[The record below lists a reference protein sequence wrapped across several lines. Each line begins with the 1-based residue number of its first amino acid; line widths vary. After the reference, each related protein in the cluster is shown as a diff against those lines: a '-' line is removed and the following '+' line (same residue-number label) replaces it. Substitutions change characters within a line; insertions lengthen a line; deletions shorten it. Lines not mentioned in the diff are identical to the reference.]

1 MKSQSSKAVL
11 SWVFLLVSM
20 IYLMVIVGGLTR
32 LTNSG
37 LSMVDWKPLLGVVP
51 PVTQEQWH
59 EVFKKYQ
66 NFPEYQKVN
75 NGMSLEDFKYIFY
88 WEYDT
93 ECSWPPYRHGFLFP
107 FCFLL
112 PNRPS
117 PRAIRLQTSHSFHP
131 RRSAGL
137 LGWYMVKSGLVNE
150 PHVSHYR
157 LAAHLSLALICLA
170 YLFVLSSEI
179 WPQTWLSKSR
189 FSLPKLSVGIAACVF
204 LQIIFGAFTAGLHA
218 GLMHNTFPDMNGK
231 FLGEGAFIL
240 TPTIMNFLDNPV
252 AVQFVH
258 RCLAW
263 FITGLVGLYVFK
275 TFKYSKSALQRASA
289 IFLSCAVLVQ
299 FSLGVATLIYS
310 VPISLASLHQA
321 GAVMLFISELF
332 EVIQNRQTN

>member
-1 MKSQSSKAVL
+1 
-11 SWVFLLVSM
+11 
-20 IYLMVIVGGLTR
+20 
-32 LTNSG
+32 
-37 LSMVDWKPLLGVVP
+37 
-51 PVTQEQWH
+51 
-59 EVFKKYQ
+59 
-66 NFPEYQKVN
+66 
-75 NGMSLEDFKYIFY
+75 MSLEDFKYIFY
-88 WEYDT
+88 WEYGH
-93 ECSWPPYRHGFLFP
+93 RVLGRLIGMVFFFFP
-107 FCFLL
+107 FAFFYLTGRVRGRYAFKLL
-112 PNRPS
+112 I
-117 PRAIRLQTSHSFHP
+117 AFILGGAQ
-131 RRSAGL
+131 GL
-137 LGWYMVKSGLVNE
+137 LGWYMVKSGLSNE

-263 FITGLVGLYVFK
+263 FVTGLVGLYVFK

-310 VPISLASLHQA
+310 VPISLASMHQA
-321 GAVMLFISELF
+321 GAVMLFIAALF
-332 EVIQNRQTN
+332 AVIQNRQTN